1 MKGGPYII
9 EREFFRE
16 LREENGYYVD
26 KTFFIEQFLLDP
38 AHPQRSREQGT
49 TTVFLRPRRFGKTM
63 FLTMLD
69 SFFNIRKDNRKLFE
83 GLAVSANRELCEKW
97 MNRYPVI
104 YLNLQNAQGDDFADA
119 LTSLGFAITDVLRE
133 PKKLSGTSAE
143 YKEAFRKIAY
153 RKADRDLLQKSLRL
167 LTAALAEHYQK
178 PVILLIDEA
187 DVPVAKGAEFGY
199 YEEMDE
205 FMRGFYRETLVDNPA
220 LQFAFL
226 LGRMRMTGEEV
237 LCSGAAKAETYGLED
252 RKYSDLFGFT
262 EEELDRLLQE
272 TGYVDAKEDI
282 REWYGGYHL
291 GGRKIFSPWSLMR
304 YLGDLQFER
313 LHDKKA
319 SARPKS
325 NWDDTSDAARYLRFL
340 ILNGTW
346 FGDDI
351 VTLLAGVPPVHD
363 WDTSPFCAALVADQ
377 ENIWSWVHVTG
388 FLTAAGQTSSGFSMA
403 IPNREI
409 YELLFDGYGYWFRNY
424 VHWEARDA
432 LKDAIWKGNGELL
445 VQMLEEIPRKHLVP
459 PMYVGGEKAVC
470 PGRSKEETGYLG
482 LLAGFLMDTCST
494 DLSLLDK
501 GTICIRSIDRLTQWN
516 YKYKQAL
523 VMEIR
528 QSQNEEDD
536 LAALAEERLAHASES
551 VQAKSLE
558 EEPFDLVLYWG
569 VAFCRTRDKSSC
581 VARARVAKNPSS
593 R

>member
-1 MKGGPYII
+1 MLEISRFGLYALLQPKNMRKRLVCIRSHRIVFRPQYVLSGESDNHRGKRVLRGHWRQGRQHKRGGAMKGGPYII

-205 FMRGFYRETLVDNPA
+205 FMRGFYRETLGDNPA

-291 GGRKIFSPWSLMR
+291 GGGSENLLSLEP
-304 YLGDLQFER
+304 Y
-313 LHDKKA
+313 
-319 SARPKS
+319 
-325 NWDDTSDAARYLRFL
+325 
-340 ILNGTW
+340 
-346 FGDDI
+346 
-351 VTLLAGVPPVHD
+351 
-363 WDTSPFCAALVADQ
+363 AL
-377 ENIWSWVHVTG
+377 
-388 FLTAAGQTSSGFSMA
+388 F
-403 IPNREI
+403 
-409 YELLFDGYGYWFRNY
+409 
-424 VHWEARDA
+424 
-432 LKDAIWKGNGELL
+432 
-445 VQMLEEIPRKHLVP
+445 
-459 PMYVGGEKAVC
+459 
-470 PGRSKEETGYLG
+470 GRS
-482 LLAGFLMDTCST
+482 A
-494 DLSLLDK
+494 
-501 GTICIRSIDRLTQWN
+501 I
-516 YKYKQAL
+516 
-523 VMEIR
+523 
-528 QSQNEEDD
+528 
-536 LAALAEERLAHASES
+536 
-551 VQAKSLE
+551 
-558 EEPFDLVLYWG
+558 
-569 VAFCRTRDKSSC
+569 
-581 VARARVAKNPSS
+581 
-593 R
+593 